1 MRASNRFAVLVL
13 SLLSA
18 LALTVLSGCVS
29 TEVPPQLLNVLDFA
43 PREAEVGD
51 RLEVIGSGFPE
62 GKTARGVFK
71 GTLHRP
77 GKEPVKGVEIDVEAP
92 NSSSDKIEMM
102 FTEGL
107 QTSFCGSGDAAI
119 HTTFIGNVI
128 VSFPAST
135 PGALPITGSVRGVQI
150 DFRAPTARRAV
161 IEAREKEG
169 ERALDFMGLTVAN
182 DSPAAGG
189 LRVSGVRAASPA
201 DLAGV
206 LPADLITNFESV
218 RVLSKGD
225 IAPSDGARFAVLSFR
240 RGEAGSAEETRQINI
255 EGFHASAPSDLLGAG
270 LVLLVAA
277 AIVLL
282 FMAP

>member
-18 LALTVLSGCVS
+18 LALAVLSGCVS

-62 GKTARGVFK
+62 GKTARVVFK

-77 GKEPVKGVEIDVEAP
+77 GKKPVKGVEIDVEAA

-107 QTSFCGSGDAAI
+107 QTSFCGSGDAAL
-119 HTTFIGNVI
+119 HTTFKGDVI

-135 PGALPITGSVRGVQI
+135 PGALPITGSVRQVQI

-161 IEAREKEG
+161 VEAREKEG
-169 ERALDFMGLTVAN
+169 ERALDFMGLTIAN

-189 LRVSGVRAASPA
+189 LRIKDVRPASPA
-201 DLAGV
+201 DTAGV
-206 LPADLITNFESV
+206 LPTDLITSFDNV

-225 IAPSDGARFAVLSFR
+225 ITPSGASRFAVMTFR
-240 RGEAGSAEETRQINI
+240 RGDVGAAEETRQ
-255 EGFHASAPSDLLGAG
+255 
-270 LVLLVAA
+270 
-277 AIVLL
+277 
-282 FMAP
+282 